1 MRDFVAGTVVLD
13 RVSKRYRLGTLGTLR
28 GALQAMSSR
37 RASAERSRDLWA
49 LEDVSFRI
57 EPGESLGLIGP
68 NGAGK
73 TTALRLL
80 SYITRPT
87 TGRVSV
93 GGRVSALI
101 ELGAGFHPELT
112 GRENI
117 FLNGAIL
124 GLSRRQVQS
133 KLDEIVAFSGLER
146 FVDTPVKRY
155 SSGMYVRLGFAV
167 AAHVHPNVL
176 LVDEV
181 LAVGDA
187 SFRHRCLEHMRSLR
201 DGGTTVVFVSHN
213 MHQVRSMC
221 HKALLLTGGRVAA
234 KGTTAAVIADYE
246 KWLAAEVA
254 AGRHHSAAP
263 DAQSVVILQSVEVS
277 HPDSAPG
284 LGVIESR
291 RPIRLRI
298 RYRATGIVRIGRIDV
313 RILRDDNTLC
323 CTADSSQSVDGLLD
337 HLDGEGTVDL
347 VYSPAQLTTGRYT
360 AVVRVTDSSDEV
372 VVASSQSVPFL
383 VHADSAGSDR
393 GIYVPQV
400 TWSKSSDRAACS
412 GRRTPALA
420 CDDDIPLGGDV

>member
-167 AAHVHPNVL
+167 AAMML
-176 LVDEV
+176 I
-181 LAVGDA
+181 
-187 SFRHRCLEHMRSLR
+187 
-201 DGGTTVVFVSHN
+201 GG
-213 MHQVRSMC
+213 
-221 HKALLLTGGRVAA
+221 GG
-234 KGTTAAVIADYE
+234 
-246 KWLAAEVA
+246 
-254 AGRHHSAAP
+254 
-263 DAQSVVILQSVEVS
+263 
-277 HPDSAPG
+277 
-284 LGVIESR
+284 
-291 RPIRLRI
+291 
-298 RYRATGIVRIGRIDV
+298 
-313 RILRDDNTLC
+313 
-323 CTADSSQSVDGLLD
+323 
-337 HLDGEGTVDL
+337 
-347 VYSPAQLTTGRYT
+347 
-360 AVVRVTDSSDEV
+360 
-372 VVASSQSVPFL
+372 
-383 VHADSAGSDR
+383 
-393 GIYVPQV
+393 
-400 TWSKSSDRAACS
+400 
-412 GRRTPALA
+412 
-420 CDDDIPLGGDV
+420 